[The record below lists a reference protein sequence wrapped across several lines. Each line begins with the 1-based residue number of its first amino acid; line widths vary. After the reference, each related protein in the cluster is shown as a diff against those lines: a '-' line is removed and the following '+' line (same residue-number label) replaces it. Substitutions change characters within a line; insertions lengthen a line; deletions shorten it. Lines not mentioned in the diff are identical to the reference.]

1 MTLKSPEKSSV
12 RLPLPAVNRDGVVAG
27 LLLLLLHGCDDVDHA
42 LTVSG
47 DAHLR
52 PAVEMELTHRSSLVL
67 LERRGGFRYVLKGI
81 SKNTALF

>member
-1 MTLKSPEKSSV
+1 M
-12 RLPLPAVNRDGVVAG
+12 NRDGVVAG

-52 PAVEMELTHRSSLVL
+52 PAVEMELTHGSSLVL
-67 LERRGGFRYVLKGI
+67 LERFRKKRFRYVFKGI
-81 SKNTALF
+81 YENAALF